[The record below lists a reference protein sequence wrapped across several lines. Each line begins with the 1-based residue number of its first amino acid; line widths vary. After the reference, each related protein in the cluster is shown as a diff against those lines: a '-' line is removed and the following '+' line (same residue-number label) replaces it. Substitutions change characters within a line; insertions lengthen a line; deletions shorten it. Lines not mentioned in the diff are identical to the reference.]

1 MVTIKAPAGSGE
13 KMAQTAFDLGIARVG
28 ISRGRS
34 LQKDGTQTEQ
44 DIVEIETMVPNAK
57 KFLERLMVSSYYDP
71 ETFHFTTVSPQS
83 IFASERPE
91 DETKP
96 FVRPTTD
103 VYEELWQFVRITT
116 SLVLRVFLAA
126 FLLAYGMKEDFMPM
140 IIAGLLFLP
149 YHHHLLGMGMGEVLK
164 EPRLLRQAITSFLLA
179 TGLIF
184 AGGVVVALLT
194 APGIQFSGFEIP
206 LIFSFLIS
214 LAIGV
219 AAGLAATDEAGNKE
233 LIGLAATAHV
243 SIYPAWFGMK
253 LIHGFLP
260 SERPMD
266 HLLAFG
272 VDVLTITV
280 FAALTFMFVKMNGEG
295 IRRFVRAKEKKGG
308 ISH

>member
-1 MVTIKAPAGSGE
+1 M
-13 KMAQTAFDLGIARVG
+13 
-28 ISRGRS
+28 
-34 LQKDGTQTEQ
+34 
-44 DIVEIETMVPNAK
+44 
-57 KFLERLMVSSYYDP
+57 
-71 ETFHFTTVSPQS
+71 
-83 IFASERPE
+83 
-91 DETKP
+91 
-96 FVRPTTD
+96 
-103 VYEELWQFVRITT
+103 
-116 SLVLRVFLAA
+116 
-126 FLLAYGMKEDFMPM
+126 
-140 IIAGLLFLP
+140 
-149 YHHHLLGMGMGEVLK
+149 
-164 EPRLLRQAITSFLLA
+164 
-179 TGLIF
+179 
-184 AGGVVVALLT
+184 ALLT

-253 LIHGFLP
+253 LIQGFLP